1 MKLPR
6 APRGLSER
14 SKRIWKGV
22 LEEWA
27 LDKSLLVLLQ
37 TALESLDR
45 RDEARK
51 LIKGDGIVTVSPSG
65 MKRAH
70 PALKIEREST
80 AAFLQAWRMI
90 GFNLEPPQDQGR
102 PTGGGA

>member
-1 MKLPR
+1 MRLPR

-14 SKRIWKGV
+14 CKRIWKDV
-22 LEEWA
+22 LEEWV
-27 LDKSLLVLLQ
+27 LDKSSLVLLQ

-51 LIKGDGIVTVSPSG
+51 LVKRDSIVTVSPSG
-65 MKRAH
+65 LQRAH

-80 AAFLQAWRMI
+80 SAFLSAWRAI
-90 GFNLEPPQDQGR
+90 GFNLDPPQEQGR
-102 PTGGGA
+102 PTGG